1 MNAELVYYLVGVLS
15 GATATWGW
23 MVLHRKPAL
32 RRAIQLN
39 SFEVTRNMRR
49 PIPPTVETFE
59 GDTRP

>member
-1 MNAELVYYLVGVLS
+1 MNAELVYYLAGLIS
-15 GATATWGW
+15 GSAAMWGT
-23 MVLHRKPAL
+23 MTMFRRPAP
-32 RRAIQLN
+32 RRSIQLN

>member
-15 GATATWGW
+15 GGVATWGW
-23 MVLHRKPAL
+23 MTLRDRPAP
-32 RRAIQLN
+32 RRVIQLN

-49 PIPPTVETFE
+49 PIPPTVDTFE